1 MDSQCAFQL
10 GFDFFASKPVLV
22 EPSAAQMSSDG
33 GLLPIR
39 QLDERIGF
47 TEQFASVLA
56 DRRAQGY
63 TDHSFLAMTR
73 MRVYGILAGYA
84 DQNDH
89 DVLRSDPVFKLICG
103 RSLDDL
109 DLASQPTLSRFEN
122 AIDVGSFNRL
132 RDVLIDQFIASF
144 PEPPTQLTL
153 DIDPFDD
160 PTHGDQQLTF
170 FHGYYDQYQY
180 LPRAITCADNK
191 MVVMICLLYGS
202 AHPALGANTDLMYL
216 VGRLREAWPG
226 IWISVRG
233 DSGFG
238 VPTVYD
244 ACESLGV
251 DYTFGIGMN
260 CRLKK
265 LSDPLLNEAV
275 KDFEQTGKSQRRFCA
290 FWYRA
295 NSWPVQRWVV
305 IKVEVNSKGTNR
317 RAVVTN
323 RPGAFVLPDAAYNAY
338 ADRGESENR
347 NKELKC
353 GLQADRLSD
362 HRYFANLF
370 RLYLHSQAYNLL
382 VRVRRQIADPPPE
395 DTREEVPEEA
405 LTGRKR
411 RQHFNRRRER
421 DPLGEG
427 QPCTW
432 QTRLIKVAV
441 RVTETTRRVVV
452 QLASSWPYLDHYR
465 SVSEQVLAFGNS
477 AQDTG

>member
-1 MDSQCAFQL
+1 MMPAR
-10 GFDFFASKPVLV
+10 AWAWITPLV
-22 EPSAAQMSSDG
+22 
-33 GLLPIR
+33 
-39 QLDERIGF
+39 
-47 TEQFASVLA
+47 
-56 DRRAQGY
+56 
-63 TDHSFLAMTR
+63 
-73 MRVYGILAGYA
+73 
-84 DQNDH
+84 
-89 DVLRSDPVFKLICG
+89 
-103 RSLDDL
+103 
-109 DLASQPTLSRFEN
+109 
-122 AIDVGSFNRL
+122 
-132 RDVLIDQFIASF
+132 
-144 PEPPTQLTL
+144 
-153 DIDPFDD
+153 
-160 PTHGDQQLTF
+160 
-170 FHGYYDQYQY
+170 
-180 LPRAITCADNK
+180 
-191 MVVMICLLYGS
+191 
-202 AHPALGANTDLMYL
+202 
-216 VGRLREAWPG
+216 
-226 IWISVRG
+226 
-233 DSGFG
+233 
-238 VPTVYD
+238 
-244 ACESLGV
+244 
-251 DYTFGIGMN
+251 
-260 CRLKK
+260 
-265 LSDPLLNEAV
+265 
-275 KDFEQTGKSQRRFCA
+275 FCA